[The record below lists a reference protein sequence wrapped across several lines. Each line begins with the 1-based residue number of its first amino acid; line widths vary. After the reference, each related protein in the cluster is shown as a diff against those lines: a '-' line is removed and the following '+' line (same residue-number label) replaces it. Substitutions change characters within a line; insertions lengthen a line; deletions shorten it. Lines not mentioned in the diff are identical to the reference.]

1 MDFDNSTHK
10 VIVDSLN
17 PDGARAYIEFLLAE
31 RARHIKNIDEI
42 EYEVVCIN
50 AVIPLNVNR
59 AHWQALKEFWE
70 SAIKRHEEDIADI
83 DKLVEMVKDR
93 FKI

>member
-1 MDFDNSTHK
+1 MDFDNCTHK
-10 VIVDSLN
+10 VIIDSLS
-17 PDGARAYIEFLLAE
+17 PDEAKAYIEFLLAE
-31 RARHIKNIDEI
+31 RVRHCKNIDEI

-83 DKLVEMVKDR
+83 DKLVEMAKDK

>member
-1 MDFDNSTHK
+1 MDFDNTTHK
-10 VIVDSLN
+10 VIIDSLN
-17 PDGARAYIEFLLAE
+17 LDEAKACIEFLLAE